1 MSAAQIIAAVR
12 ARGSEARDLRDAAH
26 EASHALE
33 WGAES
38 WDRESIHDSRPSD
51 LAAVLASEILAR
63 AVEGLVC
70 EALNEPTDAVEARA
84 LVALLELSRLFGG
97 VPFGSLVKAIR
108 TRADAADAREMAT
121 QILALGST

>member
-1 MSAAQIIAAVR
+1 MSAARIIAAAR
-12 ARGSEARDLRDAAH
+12 ARGSDARDLRDAAH

-38 WDRESIHDSRPSD
+38 WDRESIHASRPSD

-70 EALNEPTDAVEARA
+70 EALDEPIDPVEARA
-84 LVALLELSRLFGG
+84 LVALLELNRLFGG
-97 VPFGSLVKAIR
+97 VPFGSLVQAIR
-108 TRADAADAREMAT
+108 TRANAADAREMAA
-121 QILALGST
+121 QVLALGAA